1 MTPGSEHARRWHNM
15 NSLLVKLDAA
25 GLRDSWSQPLTAI
38 VIALEDNIKKQK
50 KKHEVPAENVVAS
63 LLPAASL
70 WLRDHN
76 ISAKLLKACREGKCH
91 DSGAHGPL
99 WKMGEEDEDGKWSRG
114 GFSVER
120 REFWRQRLEDL
131 PKHRCADEQ
140 TGKICREALEAMAE
154 VEKS

>member
-1 MTPGSEHARRWHNM
+1 M
-15 NSLLVKLDAA
+15 NSLLVKLDVA

-38 VIALEDNIKKQK
+38 VIALEDNINKQK
-50 KKHEVPAENVVAS
+50 KKHEVPAENVIAS

-70 WLRDHN
+70 WLRDH
-76 ISAKLLKACREGKCH
+76 STCAKLLKACREGQCR
-91 DSGAHGPL
+91 DNGAHGPL
-99 WKMGEEDEDGKWSRG
+99 WKIGEEDEDGNWSRG

-120 REFWRQRLEDL
+120 WEFWRQRLEDL

-140 TGKICREALEAMAE
+140 TGKICREVLEAMAD